1 MKKTLILF
9 LFIASIVSCRNLT
22 TGNDTD
28 DVTDPAITATDAR
41 YYIDNNVFIGSEI
54 CYDVKEKR
62 SSPIADTMSG
72 ATKAKWAAAMYR
84 YYSAV
89 ELYDGQFVCRVKSGA
104 GINVSE
110 KVYDMLK
117 SNLVEINNW
126 LQKNKEDVDDDTLF
140 SDEDLN
146 MLLNLEFESD
156 ERQELQAN

>member
-1 MKKTLILF
+1 MKKTFIL
-9 LFIASIVSCRNLT
+9 LLLIASIVSCRNLT
-22 TGNDTD
+22 TGNGAD
-28 DVTDPAITATDAR
+28 DATDPTITATDAR
-41 YYIDNNVFIGSEI
+41 YYIDNKVFIGSEI

-89 ELYDGQFVCRVKSGA
+89 ELCDGRFVCRVKSGA
-104 GINVSE
+104 EINVSE

-126 LQKNKEDVDDDTLF
+126 LQKNNADVDDDTLF

-146 MLLNLEFESD
+146 MLLNLEFDSD
-156 ERQELQAN
+156 EHPE

>member
-1 MKKTLILF
+1 MKKTFIL
-9 LFIASIVSCRNLT
+9 LLLIASIVSCRNLT
-22 TGNDTD
+22 SGNGAD
-28 DVTDPAITATDAR
+28 DVTDPTITATEAR

-89 ELYDGQFVCRVKSGA
+89 ELCDGRFVCRVKSGA
-104 GINVSE
+104 EINVSE

-126 LQKNKEDVDDDTLF
+126 LQKNNADVDDDTLF

-146 MLLNLEFESD
+146 MLLNLEFKSD
-156 ERQELQAN
+156 EHPE